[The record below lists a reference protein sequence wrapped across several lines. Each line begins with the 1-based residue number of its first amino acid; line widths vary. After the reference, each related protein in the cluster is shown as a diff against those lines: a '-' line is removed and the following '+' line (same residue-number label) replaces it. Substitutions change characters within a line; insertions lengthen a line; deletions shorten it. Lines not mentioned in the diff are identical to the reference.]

1 MVYHEQNN
9 NNVQWVG
16 EILFILLNVKKKET
30 KKIIIAIAVLFVVAA
45 GFYIVFATPKE
56 VGVSDTAPVTTTT
69 TIGAQE
75 TTPPAETPVTTT
87 TTVSMKEFTMN
98 SWMDTIA
105 GKMAAHFSMKE
116 MVVKKGD
123 KVRIKI
129 TNTAGDHDFVI
140 DAYGIKT
147 ETPLNKETIVE
158 FTADKVGTFEYYCS
172 KYSHRLIGQT
182 GTLRVTE

>member
-1 MVYHEQNN
+1 M
-9 NNVQWVG
+9 
-16 EILFILLNVKKKET
+16 ET
-30 KKIIIAIAVLFVVAA
+30 KNVVIAIVVLLVVAGGYFLVMAPKDGAVLDAN
-45 GFYIVFATPKE
+45 TP
-56 VGVSDTAPVTTTT
+56 VSTTDTQGTSL
-69 TIGAQE
+69 
-75 TTPPAETPVTTT
+75 PAETPVTTT
-87 TTVSMKEFTMN
+87 TTQTVSSKEFTMN
-98 SWMDTIA
+98 SWMDNIG
-105 GKMAAHFSMKE
+105 GKMAAHFSIKE

-182 GTLRVTE
+182 GILRVTE

>member
-1 MVYHEQNN
+1 M
-9 NNVQWVG
+9 
-16 EILFILLNVKKKET
+16 ET
-30 KKIIIAIAVLFVVAA
+30 KNVVIAIVALLVVAGA
-45 GFYIVFATPKE
+45 YVLVFAPK
-56 VGVSDTAPVTTTT
+56 DTTVLDTTTPLT
-69 TIGAQE
+69 TTGAQE
-75 TTPPAETPVTTT
+75 TSLPAETPVTTT
-87 TTVSMKEFTMN
+87 TTQTVNSKVFTMN
-98 SWMDTIA
+98 SWMDNVG
-105 GKMAAHFSMKE
+105 GKMAAHFSIKE

-123 KVRIKI
+123 KVTIKI

-172 KYSHRLIGQT
+172 KYSHRLIGQV

>member
-1 MVYHEQNN
+1 M
-9 NNVQWVG
+9 
-16 EILFILLNVKKKET
+16 ET
-30 KKIIIAIAVLFVVAA
+30 KNVIIAIVALLVVAGAYVLVFAPKDGAVL
-45 GFYIVFATPKE
+45 
-56 VGVSDTAPVTTTT
+56 DTNTPVTTTDT
-69 TIGAQE
+69 QE
-75 TTPPAETPVTTT
+75 TSLPTETPVTTT
-87 TTVSMKEFTMN
+87 TTQTVNSKEFTMN
-98 SWMDTIA
+98 SWMDNIG
-105 GKMAAHFSMKE
+105 GKMAAHFSIKE